1 MPKFLNG
8 SVITATRWNQRLCT
22 LKIDVNLPKF
32 EAGQF
37 VSVGL
42 DIDGK
47 PDMRPYSLI
56 NPPSSEFI
64 EIYFN
69 TVPEGSLSTR
79 LYQCKAGDSLLVSP
93 QAAGFFTLSEV
104 PQGKNLW
111 LIATGTGIGPYLSM
125 LATSTPWRRF
135 EKIVLVHSVSTADEL
150 VYKPQ
155 IEILKEQHPG
165 QLISVYCVTREKIAY
180 GLQRRIQPCLA
191 DGELEASA
199 GIALSAGDSQVMLCG
214 NRNMINDVITM
225 LATRGMKKNLRRN
238 PGQITTEH
246 YY

>member
-1 MPKFLNG
+1 MSKFLNG
-8 SVITATRWNQRLCT
+8 SVVTATHWNQRLCT
-22 LKIDVNLPKF
+22 LKIAVNFPEF

-42 DIDGK
+42 ENNGK
-47 PDMRPYSLI
+47 TDMRPYSLI
-56 NPPSSEFI
+56 NPPSTDFI

-69 TVPEGSLSTR
+69 TVPEGSLSTL

-93 QAAGFFTLSEV
+93 QPAGFFTLSEI
-104 PQGKNLW
+104 PQGKHLW
-111 LIATGTGIGPYLSM
+111 LIATGTGIGPYLSI
-125 LATSTPWRRF
+125 LSTSIPWQRF

-150 VYKPQ
+150 VYRPQ
-155 IEILKEQHPG
+155 IEALKDQYPD
-165 QLISVYCVTREKIAY
+165 QLISVYCVTREKISD
-180 GLQRRIQPCLA
+180 GLQRRIQRCLT

-199 GIALSAGDSQVMLCG
+199 GIALSADDSQVMLCG
-214 NRNMINDVITM
+214 NRNMIQDVMAI
-225 LATRGMKKNLRRN
+225 LAARGMTKNLRKT